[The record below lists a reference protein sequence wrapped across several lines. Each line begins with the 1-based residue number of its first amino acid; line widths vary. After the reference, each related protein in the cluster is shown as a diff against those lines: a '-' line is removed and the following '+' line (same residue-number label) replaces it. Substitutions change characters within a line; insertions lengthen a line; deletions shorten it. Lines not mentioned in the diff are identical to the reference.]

1 MRMLVI
7 KQNTD
12 AQALNEQLL
21 KAKLSGVQSAAAMS
35 RLQAL
40 NPQADLTKKLPA
52 GTVLLVPDAPS
63 FKTTATDAVHDT
75 AFEDFQK
82 LVKDNLSQALSGLR
96 AGNRARTSE
105 RAEVSA
111 ALKTSPVMQAI
122 ASDPELKKQVQDAT
136 EALEQDQ
143 QQDKDA
149 EQALVSAGKAALG
162 KLAELGKLLS

>member
-12 AQALNEQLL
+12 AQALNDQLL
-21 KAKLSGVQSAAAMS
+21 KAKLSGVQSEAAMS

-40 NPQADLTKKLPA
+40 NPHVDLTQKLRA

-63 FKTTATDAVHDT
+63 FKATATDAVQDN

-82 LVKDNLSQALSGLR
+82 LVKDNLGQASSSLK
-96 AGNRARTSE
+96 AGNRVRTSE
-105 RAEVSA
+105 RADVSA
-111 ALKTSPVMQAI
+111 AFKTSEVMQAI
-122 ASDPELKKQVQDAT
+122 AKDPELKKQIEDAA
-136 EALEQDQ
+136 EALNQDQ
-143 QQDKDA
+143 QEDKDA
-149 EQALVSAGKAALG
+149 EQAVSSAGKAALA